1 MLNNLDDKTLES
13 AARLFIDDDFKI
25 FLAYLDT
32 ESKRIAKLNSAV
44 QDEMAVRWNQ
54 GYIQC
59 LDELLDKLNNSRDTL
74 EKVQALNKRR
84 L

>member
-32 ESKRIAKLNSAV
+32 ESKRIAKLNAAV
-44 QDEMAVRWNQ
+44 LNETAVRWNQ
-54 GYIQC
+54 GCIQC
-59 LDELLDKLNNSRDTL
+59 LDELLDKLNSSRKVL